1 MEKLLGIIRLLRLER
16 ALSAMVGVV
25 ITGVMVK
32 DLMMFKWDYLAAC
45 LAVFFSALANF
56 ALNDFHDVEVD
67 RINRRKDRP
76 LVNGVISPNTAVKV
90 SLVAILVAFLFASQL
105 NPVPEFMIMLGLP
118 LSLVYNLFLKR
129 YLFFKNLFTGMV
141 NVGVILLGALVTDTI
156 IEPIAYYMAVIGFFF
171 SISYEIM
178 LDIAD
183 VEGDKT
189 MGIDTV
195 PGRFGRRN
203 AAYLSVLIGA
213 GAVFTNPLP
222 FFISVDS
229 RLFRDYLF
237 LGLILVPIINRLRI
251 SWALL
256 RDQSPENI
264 LRLKKRLFRNLQF
277 GGLCYLIGFLV

>member
-1 MEKLLGIIRLLRLER
+1 MEKVLGIIRLLRLER
-16 ALSAMVGVV
+16 ALSAMAGVV

-32 DLMMFKWDYLAAC
+32 DLTTFQWDYLAAC

-67 RINRRKDRP
+67 RVNRRKDRP
-76 LVNGVISPNTAVKV
+76 LVNGVISPNTALKV
-90 SLVAILVAFLFASQL
+90 SLVAIIMAFLFATQL

-118 LSLVYNLFLKR
+118 VSLVYNLFLKR
-129 YLFFKNLFTGMV
+129 YLVFKNLFTGLV
-141 NVGVILLGALVTDTI
+141 NVGVILLGTLVTDTI
-156 IEPIAYYMAVIGFFF
+156 VEPIAYYMAVVGFFF
-171 SISYEIM
+171 SISYEVM

-183 VEGDKT
+183 VEGDKA

-195 PGRFGRRN
+195 PSRFGRRN
-203 AAYLSVLIGA
+203 AAYLSVLIGV
-213 GAVFTNPLP
+213 GAVFANPLP
-222 FFISVDS
+222 FFICVDS

-237 LGLILVPIINRLRI
+237 LGLILVPIFNRLRI

-264 LRLKKRLFRNLQF
+264 HRLKKRLFRNLQL